1 MSKYLILILLTYSI
15 AWGNVIDDFANYE
28 KYLKQLQKDIQEQNK
43 YLKEIENSKKNLIY
57 KIDALQKKIASQ
69 EETVR
74 ITSISLKKL
83 KMQIS
88 EIEKK
93 INILDKDIDILSKQ
107 IKKFNIYLIDNKNIA
122 SIKVLLFSKDFY
134 TLIKNMEIVE
144 KINIRINEKIAELNE
159 KKNQINS
166 LKVELDL
173 RNKALQRILALK
185 ESTLNDLKN
194 EKIKISQLSK
204 ILNEDEEN
212 KKEYIKLLNEKY
224 NELQDKL
231 KKITPEIEKEGG
243 LKFTESN
250 FFKSKGKLPWPATG
264 KVIEHYGPKKI
275 NDFNGEVFI
284 KGIKIKIED
293 EGYVKSIFDGV
304 VKYVDW
310 VRGYGNI
317 VIVKHDEFFY
327 TLYAGLDEIFVTT
340 DQNVKTNDKIGLID
354 VDVKDISPYLYFEI
368 RKQNVAVDPEK
379 WLSTNG
385 GKND

>member
-1 MSKYLILILLTYSI
+1 MTKVLFFILLFCSV
-15 AWGNVIDDFANYE
+15 ANANVIDDFATYENYIN
-28 KYLKQLQKDIQEQNK
+28 QLQKDIKEQNK
-43 YLKEIENSKKNLIY
+43 YLKDIENSKKNLIS

-74 ITSISLKKL
+74 VTSISLKKL
-83 KMQIS
+83 NQQIN
-88 EIEKK
+88 EIEEK
-93 INILDKDIDILSKQ
+93 IMILDNDINILSKQ
-107 IKKFNIYLIDNKNIA
+107 IEKFNIYLIDNRNIT
-122 SIKVLLFSKDFY
+122 SIKILLFSKDFY

-144 KINIRINEKIAELNE
+144 KINIKIKEKIAEING

-166 LKVELDL
+166 LKVELEL
-173 RNKALQRILALK
+173 RNNALQRILALK
-185 ESTLNDLKN
+185 ETTLNDLKN
-194 EKIKISQLSK
+194 EKIKLSQLSK
-204 ILNEDEEN
+204 ILQEDEES
-212 KKEYIKLLNEKY
+212 KKEYIKLLNEKH
-224 NELQDKL
+224 NELQSKL
-231 KKITPEIEKEGG
+231 EKIKPQIEKEGG
-243 LKFTESN
+243 TQFSESS

-293 EGYVKSIFDGV
+293 EGYVKSVFDGV

-327 TLYAGLDEIFVTT
+327 TLYAGLDEIFVTI
-340 DQNVKTNDKIGLID
+340 DQKVKVNEKIGLID

-368 RKQNVAVDPEK
+368 RKQDTAVDPEK
-379 WLSTNG
+379 WLIANG
-385 GKND
+385 GTND